1 MKKKWSILLLITI
14 LAFAGFIV
22 MSTDFESETKTP
34 PPPLEKLDRI
44 VSMAPNLTE
53 ILFALGLEER
63 IAGVTIHS
71 DYPPAAEKK
80 PKIGTF
86 WQPNI
91 EAVIAAK
98 PDLVITLSF
107 EQQRNLGKR
116 LEASGCRIL
125 TVNIEKVSDLFA
137 AIEKI
142 GEATKTTQKANQLI
156 VNIKKELGD
165 VAAMFD
171 PAERVRVLWVIQ
183 TEPLRVAGRE
193 TFVNEIITLAGG
205 ENAIG
210 ATLQQYP
217 PIGTEQLY
225 SCGADVIITAAERR
239 EELPKQQQKA
249 LKFWSRFK
257 NIPAVKNK
265 RIYVIDPGPVS
276 RLSPR
281 LPEAVKNVAEC
292 LRPELFDKK

>member
-1 MKKKWSILLLITI
+1 MLIFTI
-14 LAFAGFIV
+14 LACAGLVII
-22 MSTDFESETKTP
+22 STQSETGIKKISQ
-34 PPPLEKLDRI
+34 PLTRLDRI

-53 ILFALGLEER
+53 ILFALGLEDN

-80 PKIGTF
+80 PKMGTF

-98 PDLVITLSF
+98 PDLVITLGF
-107 EQQRNLGKR
+107 QQQKTLAKR
-116 LEASGCRIL
+116 LEASGCEIL
-125 TVNIEKVSDLFA
+125 TVNIEKVSDLFG
-137 AIEKI
+137 AIAKI
-142 GEATKTTQKANQLI
+142 GEATKTTQKADQLI
-156 VNIKKELGD
+156 GNIKNELDGL
-165 VAAMFD
+165 AAMFD
-171 PAERVRVLWVIQ
+171 PTETVRVLWVIQ

-210 ATLQQYP
+210 PTLHQYP

-225 SCGADVIITAAERR
+225 SCGAVVIIIPAQGRK
-239 EELPKQQQKA
+239 ELSIQQQKA
-249 LKFWSRFK
+249 LKVWSRFK
-257 NIPAVKNK
+257 SVPAVKNQ

-276 RLSPR
+276 RLGPR
-281 LPEAVKNVAEC
+281 LPKAVKNVAEC